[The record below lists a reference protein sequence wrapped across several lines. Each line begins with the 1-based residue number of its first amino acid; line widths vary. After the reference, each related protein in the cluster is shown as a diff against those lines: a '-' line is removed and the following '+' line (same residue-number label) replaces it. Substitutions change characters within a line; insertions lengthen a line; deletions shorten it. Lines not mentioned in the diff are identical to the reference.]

1 MKLKIRWYPNGKVV
15 KDKNKQRLSIDICI
29 KSMPENVDDNNKMFI
44 FCKIVFV
51 EKDNFALSHII
62 DIADMN
68 DENFDEEINKEYK
81 TLIVDFWAEWCGPC
95 KLLSPIIEEVAKEL
109 EDQVT
114 FGKVNLDSNQDLAM
128 RLSIRSIPTL
138 LMFKDGKLRDTTV
151 CLLSKSDLQDWI
163 LSSN

>member
-1 MKLKIRWYPNGKVV
+1 MS
-15 KDKNKQRLSIDICI
+15 Q
-29 KSMPENVDDNNKMFI
+29 
-44 FCKIVFV
+44 
-51 EKDNFALSHII
+51 II
-62 DIADMN
+62 EMN

-138 LMFKDGKLRDTTV
+138 LMFKDGKLRDTKV
-151 CLLSKSDLQDWI
+151 GLLSKSDLQDWI

>member
-1 MKLKIRWYPNGKVV
+1 MS
-15 KDKNKQRLSIDICI
+15 Q
-29 KSMPENVDDNNKMFI
+29 
-44 FCKIVFV
+44 
-51 EKDNFALSHII
+51 II
-62 DIADMN
+62 EMN

-138 LMFKDGKLRDTTV
+138 LMFKDGKLRDTKV
-151 CLLSKSDLQDWI
+151 GLLSKSDLQDWI
-163 LSSN
+163 LNSN

>member
-1 MKLKIRWYPNGKVV
+1 MS
-15 KDKNKQRLSIDICI
+15 Q
-29 KSMPENVDDNNKMFI
+29 
-44 FCKIVFV
+44 
-51 EKDNFALSHII
+51 II
-62 DIADMN
+62 EMN

>member
-1 MKLKIRWYPNGKVV
+1 MS
-15 KDKNKQRLSIDICI
+15 Q
-29 KSMPENVDDNNKMFI
+29 
-44 FCKIVFV
+44 
-51 EKDNFALSHII
+51 II
-62 DIADMN
+62 EMN

-138 LMFKDGKLRDTTV
+138 LMYKDGKLRDTKV
-151 CLLSKSDLQDWI
+151 GLLSKSDLQDWI

>member
-1 MKLKIRWYPNGKVV
+1 MS
-15 KDKNKQRLSIDICI
+15 Q
-29 KSMPENVDDNNKMFI
+29 
-44 FCKIVFV
+44 
-51 EKDNFALSHII
+51 II
-62 DIADMN
+62 EMN
-68 DENFDEEINKEYK
+68 DENFDKEINKEYK

-128 RLSIRSIPTL
+128 KLSIRSIPTL
-138 LMFKDGKLRDTTV
+138 LMFKDGKLRDTKV
-151 CLLSKSDLQDWI
+151 GLLSKSDLQDWI